1 MHQTSNYS
9 RMNYGSNV
17 IYSIQST
24 GANANGA
31 FQFHYPDHFLQ
42 KKLSEV
48 RSWRIIKSN
57 FFDIWQNKNFADFG
71 HADLEKRIPF
81 GQNFWT

>member
-1 MHQTSNYS
+1 MAQMS
-9 RMNYGSNV
+9 
-17 IYSIQST
+17 SIQYNPPEQMPT
-24 GANANGA
+24 GHSSSNIPTI
-31 FQFHYPDHFLQ
+31 FCE
-42 KKLSEV
+42 KLSEV

-71 HADLEKRIPF
+71 HADLEKRIRF